1 MVRREM
7 HIRIWGGN
15 LKKTDHSKDPG
26 IDGKTILKWVLK
38 TGLEGI
44 DLIKLIQKRDQW
56 WPLVKSN
63 QLLGSTKCREFH
75 D

>member
-1 MVRREM
+1 M

-15 LKKTDHSKDPG
+15 LKKTDHPKDLG

-63 QLLGSTKCREFH
+63 QLFGSTKCREFH